1 VIAMPETQHK
11 VLPAP
16 VYWAQRS
23 NLVYIKIGVED
34 VKSPEIR
41 VEKSTIYYK
50 GAGSGGKQE
59 YEANLELFDEINT
72 SDSKYIV
79 RDRGTEFVLMKANVG
94 PFWKRLL
101 KDQQKYHWLHIDFN
115 KWKDEDD
122 SEDESAG
129 PGGVGGGDFEEM
141 MRQMGGLGGMG
152 GMGGAGM
159 PDLGDLDDDKE
170 EGGADSD
177 DEELP
182 ELEDK

>member
-1 VIAMPETQHK
+1 MPETQHK

-34 VKSPEIR
+34 VKSPDIK
-41 VEKSTIYYK
+41 VEKDKIYYK
-50 GAGSGGKQE
+50 GVGSGSKQE

-72 SDSKYIV
+72 ENSKYIV
-79 RDRGTEFVLMKANVG
+79 RDRGTEFVLIKAKEG

-101 KDQQKYHWLHIDFN
+101 KTQQKFHWLKIDFN

-122 SEDESAG
+122 SEDEASG
-129 PGGVGGGDFEEM
+129 PGGVGGGGGDFEEM

-152 GMGGAGM
+152 GAGM
-159 PDLGDLDDDKE
+159 PDLGDLDDKE